1 MRPVVCLVTDRSQY
15 GVNWKDRL
23 IERVRLA
30 AVAGVHLIQV
40 RERGLNNNELLELA
54 SQCVKA
60 VINTSCRVLVN
71 DRFDIALAACAHG
84 VHLPSDGIPSSR
96 LRAYAPKDFIIGR
109 SVHSEEEAKEADSN
123 GGVDYLVCGTI
134 YPSQSKPGVTAAGIS
149 LLEVVSKA
157 VTLPILAIGGVSKEN
172 IKELAANGASGFA
185 GISLFSGSVKDFL
198 KTVNQTRLTFDSVKK
213 VP

>member
-1 MRPVVCLVTDRSQY
+1 MRPVVCLVTDRNKY

-30 AVAGVHLIQV
+30 AVAGVHLIQL
-40 RERGLNNNELLELA
+40 RERGLNDNELLELA

-123 GGVDYLVCGTI
+123 GGVDYLLCGTI
-134 YPSQSKPGVTAAGIS
+134 YPSQSKPGVAAAGIS
-149 LLEVVSKA
+149 L
-157 VTLPILAIGGVSKEN
+157 VSKEN

-185 GISLFSGSVKDFL
+185 GISIFSGSVKDFL
-198 KTVNQTRLTFDSVKK
+198 KTVHQTRLTFDSIDRVL
-213 VP
+213 